1 MAGVAVAGRGGVGE
15 PAEGEAGVGGAG
27 AGVAVAGRGGVG
39 EAAGGEVGV
48 GGAGETFVSIPLFA

>member
-15 PAEGEAGVGGAG
+15 PAEGEAGVG